1 MSSQVHEPAAAIPAA
16 RIGPNAVIQT
26 VNALIELRGQAEA
39 RRLLIALGRPELTE
53 RQPAN
58 MIDER
63 EFVDLAHD
71 LLGALGPAEAG
82 RVMARAGVL
91 TSRYVMRNR
100 IPRPVHWLLRAL
112 PRQLGLSL
120 LLGAIGQHA
129 WTFAGSGRFSYTLG
143 RAPLLAI
150 ENCLTARG
158 RVADAP
164 VCTFY
169 QAAFQGFVTTLIDAR
184 LRVHEERCAA
194 CGAPRCEFRIVAGVS
209 S

>member
-1 MSSQVHEPAAAIPAA
+1 MALDTIEHPAATAG

-26 VNALIELRGQAEA
+26 VNALADLCGQDRAA
-39 RRLLIALGRPELTE
+39 QLLEQIGKPWLLEYHPGAL
-53 RQPAN
+53 
-58 MIDER
+58 IDER
-63 EFVDLAHD
+63 EFVELHHD
-71 LLGALGPAEAG
+71 LVGALGQAEAG
-82 RVMARAGVL
+82 RVMARAGAL
-91 TSRYVMRNR
+91 TARYVMRNR

-112 PRQLGLSL
+112 PRGIGLRL
-120 LLGAIGQHA
+120 LLGAIGKHA

-143 RAPLLAI
+143 RAPLLAL

-158 RVADAP
+158 RAADAP

-184 LRVHEERCAA
+184 LHVREERCAA
-194 CGAPRCEFRIVAGVS
+194 CGAPRCEFRIVAGIS